1 MIMINEAGT
10 QTQDAYAYW
19 SKFLMVGSKSSGTA
33 VGSHNW
39 YYPTT
44 TRPNIW
50 SIGPDEPIG
59 PSSTYSPWLAQ
70 VLNHRAHARAQS
82 RARVD
87 TRAENGIQFSRV
99 VPAVWP
105 PMKMWPALG
114 YTTSTTSSKTSSE
127 ACKFKFDPFA
137 DDEDELP
144 GSRSDYAS
152 DSDGD
157 VSESTNVSPTSVNVP
172 LLDDISRSSSFKF
185 DPFADDDELPD
196 SHDHASDI
204 SYADGMSSTNASPTP
219 APVQLPLL
227 DDALPPL
234 VESHSTE
241 SEDESVP
248 DWCSLESI
256 KMRIIERR
264 TVFDIH
270 DSDIEL
276 VQRAT
281 GLRRLK
287 ALAPKPFD
295 PDQIHQS
302 DFMDRPT
309 DVQAVNDVDKGPTT
323 TTFTL
328 LYLAVILKIA
338 NFALMFFNKGP
349 RMKWYWEQDALKLSS
364 DRPVTGKVTSDAKL
378 EQLVDAKYTRQRRD
392 GEKRCEL
399 LRMLNAGNGL

>member
-1 MIMINEAGT
+1 MIHEAGT

-33 VGSHNW
+33 VGSNNW
-39 YYPTT
+39 YYQTT
-44 TRPNIW
+44 TRTNIW
-50 SIGPDEPIG
+50 SIGLDEPIDTL
-59 PSSTYSPWLAQ
+59 SSSSSYSPWLAQ

-114 YTTSTTSSKTSSE
+114 YTTSTRTLSESS
-127 ACKFKFDPFA
+127 KFKFDPFA
-137 DDEDELP
+137 DDEDEELP
-144 GSRSDYAS
+144 ASHDYHDAS
-152 DSDGD
+152 DSSDAD
-157 VSESTNVSPTSVNVP
+157 TSDSTNASPASANVP
-172 LLDDISRSSSFKF
+172 LLEDISRSSFFKCY
-185 DPFADDDELPD
+185 PFADDNNDLPIPRSD
-196 SHDHASDI
+196 SPSDNSDMDI
-204 SYADGMSSTNASPTP
+204 STNSSPVAP
-219 APVQLPLL
+219 ALVQLPLL

-234 VESHSTE
+234 VESHNTE

-295 PDQIHQS
+295 GEKIHMS

-309 DVQAVNDVDKGPTT
+309 DVQAVNDVDR
-323 TTFTL
+323 
-328 LYLAVILKIA
+328 
-338 NFALMFFNKGP
+338 FFNKGP
-349 RMKWYWEQDALKLSS
+349 RTNLKWYEEQDAVKMNSKGLL
-364 DRPVTGKVTSDAKL
+364 RGKVTSDAKL
-378 EQLVDAKYTRQRRD
+378 EQLVDAKYTRQRGDGANRD
-392 GEKRCEL
+392 EL
-399 LRMLNAGNGL
+399 LSMLNAGNGL

>member
-1 MIMINEAGT
+1 MIDEAGT

-19 SKFLMVGSKSSGTA
+19 SKFLMVGSNSSGTA
-33 VGSHNW
+33 GFSNHWNYW
-39 YYPTT
+39 YQTT

-105 PMKMWPALG
+105 PMRMWPALG
-114 YTTSTTSSKTSSE
+114 YTGTTTSSKTSSE

-137 DDEDELP
+137 DDDDDTLP
-144 GSRSDYAS
+144 ASHDYHDAWADSSDA
-152 DSDGD
+152 DT
-157 VSESTNVSPTSVNVP
+157 SESTNASPAPANVP
-172 LLDDISRSSSFKF
+172 LLEDISRSSFFKGY
-185 DPFADDDELPD
+185 PFADNNNDLPISRSDSPSDNSDMDISTNSSPVAPALVELPP
-196 SHDHASDI
+196 S
-204 SYADGMSSTNASPTP
+204 
-219 APVQLPLL
+219 QLDNP
-227 DDALPPL
+227 LPPL
-234 VESHSTE
+234 VESHNTE

-270 DSDIEL
+270 ESDIEL

-295 PDQIHQS
+295 PDQIHMS
-302 DFMDRPT
+302 DFMDRPM
-309 DVQAVNDVDKGPTT
+309 DVQAVNDVDR
-323 TTFTL
+323 
-328 LYLAVILKIA
+328 
-338 NFALMFFNKGP
+338 FFNKGLL
-349 RMKWYWEQDALKLSS
+349 RTTHLKWYEEQDAENSNRGTL
-364 DRPVTGKVTSDAKL
+364 RGKVTSDAKL
-378 EQLVDAKYTRQRRD
+378 EQLVNAKYTRQRGD
-392 GEKRCEL
+392 GENRGEL
-399 LRMLNAGNGL
+399 LRMLTLNAGSGL

>member
-1 MIMINEAGT
+1 MFNEAGT

-33 VGSHNW
+33 VGSNNL
-39 YYPTT
+39 YYQT
-44 TRPNIW
+44 TRTNIW
-50 SIGPDEPIG
+50 SLGLDEPIG
-59 PSSTYSPWLAQ
+59 PSSSYSPWLAL
-70 VLNHRAHARAQS
+70 VLNQRAHACAQS

-87 TRAENGIQFSRV
+87 TRAENAIQFSRV
-99 VPAVWP
+99 IPAVWP

-114 YTTSTTSSKTSSE
+114 YSTTSSRTSESS
-127 ACKFKFDPFA
+127 KFKFDPFA
-137 DDEDELP
+137 DDEGVLP
-144 GSRSDYAS
+144 GSRSDYDS
-152 DSDGD
+152 DSNDGD
-157 VSESTNVSPTSVNVP
+157 VSKSTNASPTPANVP
-172 LLDDISRSSSFKF
+172 LLEDISRSSSFKF
-185 DPFADDDELPD
+185 NPFADDDVLPD

-219 APVQLPLL
+219 ALVELP
-227 DDALPPL
+227 DDLPPL
-234 VESHSTE
+234 VKSHNTE

-248 DWCSLESI
+248 DWCSLENI

-295 PDQIHQS
+295 LEQIHMS
-302 DFMDRPT
+302 DFMGRPM
-309 DVQAVNDVDKGPTT
+309 DVQAVNDVDR
-323 TTFTL
+323 
-328 LYLAVILKIA
+328 
-338 NFALMFFNKGP
+338 FFNKGP
-349 RMKWYWEQDALKLSS
+349 RTTHLKWYEEQDSLNSNRRSL
-364 DRPVTGKVTSDAKL
+364 TGKVTSDAKL
-378 EQLVDAKYTRQRRD
+378 EQLVDAKYTRQRED
-392 GEKRCEL
+392 GENRCEL